1 MNDWAD
7 EPEVA
12 EWFDHVLREMV
23 PMLEQSAVALSL
35 VPAGDGEY
43 THGDAKLWVELGASI
58 MMDKPLLVVAFDDRE
73 LPAKLVEVADEVVR
87 LPPGAT
93 AEEAAPLRNALARIA
108 GKIGKGGGP
117 W

>member
-35 VPAGDGEY
+35 VPEGGEY
-43 THGDAKLWVELGASI
+43 THGDAKFWVELGASL

-73 LPAKLVEVADEVVR
+73 LPAKLLAVADEVVR
-87 LPPGAT
+87 LPLDAT